1 MKRAKT
7 VDEYVALVKDALY
20 EVQDMRAAIEY
31 DEEGM
36 GGGSKIIQELEDSLN
51 DIYNSMQS
59 GDYCW
64 RTGDL
69 KYMDIIRDLDEGVVP
84 FYSLLI
90 RINDTHKNGLE
101 PDEDES

>member
-7 VDEYVALVKDALY
+7 ADEYIAMIKEALY
-20 EVQDMRAAIEY
+20 EVDDMRAAIEY

-36 GGGSKIIQELEDSLN
+36 GGGAKIIDELEESLKGLF
-51 DIYNSMQS
+51 DSMQS

-69 KYMDIIRDLDEGVVP
+69 KYISLIRDLDDGVVP
-84 FYSLLI
+84 FRSLLI

-101 PDEDES
+101 ADEEES

>member
-1 MKRAKT
+1 MKRART

-20 EVQDMRAAIEY
+20 EVDDMRAAIEY
-31 DEEGM
+31 DGEGM
-36 GGGSKIIQELEDSLN
+36 GDGVKIIDELEEILKE
-51 DIYNSMQS
+51 IYSSMQA
-59 GDYCW
+59 GEYCW

-69 KYMDIIRDLDEGVVP
+69 KYMDLIRDLDDGVVP

-101 PDEDES
+101 PDEE

>member
-1 MKRAKT
+1 MKRART
-7 VDEYVALVKDALY
+7 ADEYVALVKDALY

-36 GGGSKIIQELEDSLN
+36 GDGSKVIAELEEILN
-51 DIYNSMQS
+51 DIYKSMQQ

-64 RTGDL
+64 HTGDL
-69 KYMDIIRDLDEGVVP
+69 KYMDLIRDLDDGVVP
-84 FYSLLI
+84 FHSLLI

-101 PDEDES
+101 PDEEES